1 MIIILNYLKNI
12 LRNLPVI
19 KWFLEVRRQITII
32 ENQATLQTRILQQLY
47 RQTVIEKK
55 IEDGRVFPAAFEHQT
70 FSQNGEDGILLETLK
85 RIKIKKGY
93 FCEIGSGDGK
103 ENNTR
108 ILLES
113 GWKGIWF
120 EGNKT
125 SCEEATQENIKFIK
139 AGKLTVSNYFITAE
153 NVNQLLSES
162 LVPNDT
168 EVLSL
173 DLDLN
178 TYHIWEKINVIK
190 PKVVIIEY
198 NGFFPV
204 QSDWIATYEKFGHW
218 NGGINM
224 GASLKSLVTLS
235 ENKGYRL
242 IGCDLSGTNGFFIKK
257 DLAKDHFFDLPDYD
271 QLFEPAKPFLMNNPE
286 HRVD

>member
-1 MIIILNYLKNI
+1 MSYFKNI
-12 LRNLPVI
+12 LRNFPII
-19 KWFLEVRRQITII
+19 KWFIEVRRQISII
-32 ENQATLQTRILQQLY
+32 KYQITLQTRIQQQLY
-47 RQTVIEKK
+47 RQTLIKKRIE
-55 IEDGRVFPAAFEHQT
+55 EGRFFPAAYEHQT
-70 FSQNGEDGILLETLK
+70 FSQNGEDGILLEILN

-113 GWKGIWF
+113 GWKGIWY
-120 EGNKT
+120 EGSTNFCQT
-125 SCEEATQENIKFIK
+125 ATQLNEKFINI
-139 AGKLTVSNYFITAE
+139 GKLKVSNYFITAE
-153 NVNQLLSES
+153 NINQLLSES
-162 LVPNDT
+162 LVPKDI

-178 TYHIWEKINVIK
+178 TYHIWEKIEVTN

-198 NGFFPV
+198 NGFYPI
-204 QSDWIATYEKFGHW
+204 QSDWIAKYDKLGYW
-218 NGGINM
+218 DGGINM
-224 GASLKSLVTLS
+224 GASLKALVALS
-235 ENKGYRL
+235 EKKGYRL

-257 DLAKDHFFDLPDYD
+257 NLANDHFFDLPEYD